1 MNNTEEFF
9 RAPAWEDLIKKIR
22 EEVLQLHR
30 PADEVILDEVDFCS
44 LLKISKRTA
53 ATLRAKKVVPYYK
66 LRGKLL
72 YKLSDVLTTIEQNK
86 IDSYTSKSRIK

>member
-1 MNNTEEFF
+1 MTNTEDFF
-9 RAPAWEDLIKKIR
+9 RAPVWEDLIKKIK

-53 ATLRAKKVVPYYK
+53 ATLRAKKMVPYYK
-66 LRGKLL
+66 LGGKLL
-72 YKLSDVLTTIEQNK
+72 YKLSDILTAIEQNK
-86 IDSYTSKSRIK
+86 IEAYTPKSRIR